1 MSNVRSNRHKGD
13 FPVKLTDI
21 LEQNAERR
29 MEIESV
35 RGESVTADSWT
46 IGDELL
52 RANIGQEGKG
62 GYSVYI
68 SLKYITKVTVI

>member
-1 MSNVRSNRHKGD
+1 MHKGD

-29 MEIESV
+29 MDVESV
-35 RGESVTADSWT
+35 HGVQVSADNWT
-46 IGDELL
+46 VGDELL

-68 SLKYITKVTVI
+68 SLKHITKVTVS